1 MKNLTKILNFE
12 SDDQLFDYLID
23 TLKLDGILQWDYFVN
38 WNKVYRNVVPYE
50 KELNLLNFLI
60 GKEDIEKELADLILE
75 YPKVVNAI
83 PLLLAIRFR
92 RKKDQQINILTDPVN
107 FKYELFDLSVST
119 PNKEEANKIAM
130 FFNRSGLGE
139 LLRDKRVKN
148 LVDYATGVEVGLD
161 SNGRKNRGGHQ
172 MEKLVE
178 SYIKSTCKELNLEYI
193 KEATAKTIKGRW
205 GIDLIVDKSSRRID
219 YVINKNGKLYFF
231 EVNFYGGGGSK
242 LKSTATE
249 YTRMNEF
256 WNEQGVEFIWITDG
270 AGWISTQRPLR
281 EYFDRAEYL
290 VNLEML
296 KNGIIADILNFSND

>member
-1 MKNLTKILNFE
+1 MKNLTRILNFK

-23 TLKLDGILQWDYFVN
+23 TLKLDGILQWNYFVN
-38 WNKVYRNVVPYE
+38 WTKVYRNIVPFE
-50 KELNLLNFLI
+50 KELNLLNVLV
-60 GKEDIEKELADLILE
+60 GKEDIEKELTDLILE

-92 RKKDQQINILTDPVN
+92 RKKDQKINILIDTEN
-107 FKYELFDLSVST
+107 FKYELFDLSLST
-119 PNKEEANKIAM
+119 PDEEEAKKIAM

-139 LLRDKRVKN
+139 LVRDKRVKN

-172 MEKLVE
+172 MEHLVE
-178 SYIKSTCKELNLEYI
+178 GYIQAACNELNLEYI
-193 KEATAKTIKGRW
+193 KEATAKSIKKKW
-205 GIDLIVDKSSRRID
+205 DVDLIVDKSSRRID

-231 EVNFYGGGGSK
+231 EVNFYGGGGTK
-242 LKSTATE
+242 LKSTAGE
-249 YTRMNEF
+249 YIRMNEY
-256 WNEQGVEFIWITDG
+256 WNAQGVVFIWITDG

-296 KNGIIADILNFSND
+296 KNGILNDILKF

>member
-1 MKNLTKILNFE
+1 MKNLTRMLNFK

-23 TLKLDGILQWDYFVN
+23 TLKLDGILQWNYFVN
-38 WNKVYRNVVPYE
+38 WSKVYRNIVPLE
-50 KELNLLNFLI
+50 KELNLLNVLV
-60 GKEDIEKELADLILE
+60 GKEDIEKELTDLILE

-92 RKKDQQINILTDPVN
+92 RKKDQKINILIDTEN
-107 FKYELFDLSVST
+107 FKYELFDLSLST
-119 PNKEEANKIAM
+119 PNEEEAKKIAM
-130 FFNRSGLGE
+130 LFNRSGLGE
-139 LLRDKRVKN
+139 LVRDKRVKS

-161 SNGRKNRGGHQ
+161 SNGRKNRGGHH
-172 MEKLVE
+172 MEILVE
-178 SYIKSTCKELNLEYI
+178 SYIQSTCNELCIEYI
-193 KEATAKTIKGRW
+193 KEATAKTIKKRW

-249 YTRMNEF
+249 YIKMNEY
-256 WNEQGVEFIWITDG
+256 WNAQGIDFIWITDG

-296 KNGIIADILNFSND
+296 KDGILNEIIKI

>member
-1 MKNLTKILNFE
+1 MKNLTKILNFK

-23 TLKLDGILQWDYFVN
+23 TLKIDGILQWDYFVN
-38 WNKVYRNVVPYE
+38 WDKVYRNVVPYE

-60 GKEDIEKELADLILE
+60 GKEDIEIELADLILE

-92 RKKDQQINILTDPVN
+92 RKKDQQINILIDPVN

-119 PNKEEANKIAM
+119 PNEEEANKIAM

-139 LLRDKRVKN
+139 LVRDKRVKN

-172 MEKLVE
+172 MERLVE
-178 SYIKSTCKELNLEYI
+178 SYINSTCKELNLEYI
-193 KEATAKTIKGRW
+193 KEATAKTIKSRW

-219 YVINKNGKLYFF
+219 YAINKNGKLYFF

-296 KNGIIADILNFSND
+296 NNGIINKIINF

>member
-1 MKNLTKILNFE
+1 MKHLTHILNFK

-23 TLKLDGILQWDYFVN
+23 TLKLDGILQWDYYVN
-38 WNKVYRNVVPYE
+38 WDKVYNNVVPYE
-50 KELNLLNFLI
+50 KELNLLNVLI
-60 GKEDIEKELADLILE
+60 GKEDIEKELTDLILE

-92 RKKDQQINILTDPVN
+92 RKKDQKINILIDPEN
-107 FKYELFDLSVST
+107 FKYELFDLSLSNPDEV
-119 PNKEEANKIAM
+119 EAQKIAI

-139 LLRDKRVKN
+139 LVRDKRVKS

-172 MEKLVE
+172 MENLVE
-178 SYIKSTCKELNLEYI
+178 AYIQSACNELNLEYI
-193 KEATAKTIKGRW
+193 KEATAKKIKSKW
-205 GIDLIVDKSSRRID
+205 NIDLSVDRSSRRID

-231 EVNFYGGGGSK
+231 EVNFYSGGGSK

-249 YTRMNEF
+249 YTRMNDF
-256 WNEQGVEFIWITDG
+256 WNAQDIEFIWVTDG
-270 AGWISTQRPLR
+270 AGWIKTQNPLR

-296 KNGIIADILNFSND
+296 KNGVITEILKV

>member
-1 MKNLTKILNFE
+1 MKNLTRILNFK
-12 SDDQLFDYLID
+12 SDDQLFDYIID
-23 TLKLDGILQWDYFVN
+23 TLKLDGILQWNYFVN
-38 WNKVYRNVVPYE
+38 WDKVCRNIDRYE
-50 KELNLLNFLI
+50 KELNLLNILI
-60 GKEDIEKELADLILE
+60 GKEDIEKELTELIIE

-92 RKKDQQINILTDPVN
+92 RKRDQKINILIDPIN
-107 FKYELFDLSVST
+107 FVYDLFDLSLST
-119 PNKEEANKIAM
+119 PDKEEARKIAV

-139 LLRDKRVKN
+139 LVRDKRVKN

-172 MEKLVE
+172 MESLVE
-178 SYIKSTCKELNLEYI
+178 GHIQTVCNELNLEYI
-193 KEATAKTIKGRW
+193 KEATAKTIKSRW

-219 YVINKNGKLYFF
+219 YVINNDGKLYFF

-242 LKSTATE
+242 LKSTASE
-249 YTRMNEF
+249 YARMNEY
-256 WNEQGVEFIWITDG
+256 WNAQDIEFIWITDG

-281 EYFDRAEYL
+281 EYFDNAEYL

-296 KNGIIADILNFSND
+296 KNGIINKIINL